1 MSSLVF
7 PAPSVQQFGVA
18 WPIRKTPVWNTIVQ
32 KPASGRG
39 ELRIALQNYPRWQFD
54 LDVSYLKGDA
64 TLPTSYFATLVGFYL
79 QAQGQCADW
88 LYTDP
93 YDNRINGDQF
103 GTGDGTTVAF
113 QLFRQL
119 GGFADIIQNLN
130 GAPAI
135 FVAGVNTTP
144 ASISA
149 TGLVTFSAAPAN
161 GAALTWYGN
170 FYYRCRFSEDSISLQ
185 EDLYQIW
192 SCNGL
197 KFISVIL

>member
-1 MSSLVF
+1 MSSLIF
-7 PAPSVQQFGVA
+7 PAPTAQQFGVA

-79 QAQGQCADW
+79 QAQGQAADW

-103 GTGDGTTVAF
+103 GTGDGTTTAF

-119 GGFADIIQNLN
+119 GGFADIIQNVS
-130 GAPAI
+130 GTPTI
-135 FVAGVNTTP
+135 FVGGVNTTP

-149 TGLVTFSAAPAN
+149 TGLVTFSVAPAN
-161 GAALTWYGN
+161 GAALQWYGN
-170 FYYRCRFSEDSISLQ
+170 FYYRCRFSEDSIGLQ
-185 EDLYQIW
+185 EDLFQLW